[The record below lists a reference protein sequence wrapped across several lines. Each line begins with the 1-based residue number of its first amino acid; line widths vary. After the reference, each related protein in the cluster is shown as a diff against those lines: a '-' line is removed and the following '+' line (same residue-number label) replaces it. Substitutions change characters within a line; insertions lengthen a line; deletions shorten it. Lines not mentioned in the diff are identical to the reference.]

1 MSKLIYSVLVAFI
14 VSFAIAPLII
24 PALHKF
30 KFGQNIRVDGPQSH
44 LKKQGTPTMGG
55 IIFIISACVT
65 MVIMVRNPKDEAMLA
80 VYAMLAFGAIGFLD
94 DALKIIKKKNEG
106 LKSYQKMLLLVIV
119 SVIFGYYA
127 LSKIGTDIL
136 LPFVGGVTWDLK
148 VLFIPFIVVYF
159 AAVTN
164 AVNLTDGLDGLCS
177 SITLLVMTFF
187 AIVSYAMGYYTLAI
201 FCGILAGAILGFLK
215 YNSYPAQIFMGDAGA
230 LAIGGAIGAIAMILK
245 LELVVII
252 VGGIYVA
259 ETLSVIIQVTSFKL
273 TGKRVFKMAPLHHHF
288 ELKGWHESK
297 IVAVFSIIT
306 VVLCLVGF
314 LAIINMY

>member
-1 MSKLIYSVLVAFI
+1 MNKLIYSVLVAFI
-14 VSFAIAPLII
+14 ISFAIAPFII
-24 PALHKF
+24 PVLHKL
-30 KFGQNIRVDGPQSH
+30 KFGQNIREDGPQSH

-55 IIFIISACVT
+55 IIFIISTCIT
-65 MVIMVRNPKDEAMLA
+65 MILMVRNPHDEAMLA
-80 VYAMLAFGAIGFLD
+80 LYALIAFGAIGFLD

-119 SVIFGYYA
+119 SIVFGYYA
-127 LSKIGTDIL
+127 KDKIGTDIII
-136 LPFVGGVTWDLK
+136 VGTVTWDLK

-159 AAVTN
+159 AAATN

-177 SITLLVMTFF
+177 SITLLIMTFF
-187 AIVSYAMGYYTLAI
+187 ALVSYGMGYYTLAI

-215 YNSYPAQIFMGDAGA
+215 YNSYPAQVFMGDGGSLA
-230 LAIGGAIGAIAMILK
+230 LGGAVAAIAMILK
-245 LELVVII
+245 LEFILFL
-252 VGGIYVA
+252 VGGIYVL

-297 IVAVFSIIT
+297 IVTVFSIIT
-306 VVLCLVGF
+306 VILCLIGF
-314 LAIINMY
+314 RALTY